1 MGTIERNLAQVERDL
16 RAASEDIAQ
25 QQETLRNL
33 VRHGEDT
40 REAVRSVEQ
49 RAGAVERRAEHKHAT
64 AGRRQHRPDGANSSC
79 PPSGRPWASSRSTSD
94 AFSSRTVPGSPGRL
108 IRREP
113 LGSSIERRLS
123 VGKPASGMALT
134 IAALAMRKSSP
145 DWRCVGLMQSAV
157 ALPVSRAC
165 PARTLRFAH
174 PPAAQRRDVG
184 SAGWQPPWLRAAEQ
198 HGS

>member
-1 MGTIERNLAQVERDL
+1 LAQVERDL

-64 AGRRQHRPDGANSSC
+64 AGRRQHRPDGGEQLVPAV
-79 PPSGRPWASSRSTSD
+79 GQALGLVQKHQRR
-94 AFSSRTVPGSPGRL
+94 SRTVPGSPGRL